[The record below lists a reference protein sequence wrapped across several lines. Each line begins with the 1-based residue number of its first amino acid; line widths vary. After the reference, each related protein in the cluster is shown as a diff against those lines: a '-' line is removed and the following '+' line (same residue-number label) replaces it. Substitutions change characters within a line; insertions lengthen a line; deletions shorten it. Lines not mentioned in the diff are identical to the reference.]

1 MNSFNYTDAKFA
13 APGIFIITRN
23 EEWLS
28 QRSGH
33 QTWVK
38 HIKIEDEPA
47 GEEVLNDTWKKQA
60 LHPSAFYRKSWLKE
74 EQLINV
80 LHER

>member
-1 MNSFNYTDAKFA
+1 MNSFNYMDAEFA
-13 APGIFIITRN
+13 APGIFIITRK

-47 GEEVLNDTWKKQA
+47 GAEVLNDTWKKQA
-60 LHPSAFYRKSWLKE
+60 YIPVTFTGK
-74 EQLINV
+74 V
-80 LHER
+80 D

>member
-1 MNSFNYTDAKFA
+1 MNSFNYMDVEFA
-13 APGIFIITRN
+13 TPGIFIITRK

-33 QTWVK
+33 RHEWK

-47 GEEVLNDTWKKQA
+47 GKEVLNDTWKKQA
-60 LHPSAFYRKSWLKE
+60 YIPVTFTEKAD
-74 EQLINV
+74 
-80 LHER
+80 